1 MADGA
6 AVVADPTGAVGGLV
20 LAAGAGRRFG
30 MPKALVTLGGES
42 LVQRC
47 ARMLADGGCAPVF
60 VVLGARAADVL
71 RSTSLPRERVVLAPD
86 WALGMSA
93 SLRRGLAALAA
104 VDENLADRG
113 GNKDGGNSGVDAV
126 VIALADQPLLGAE
139 AVRQL
144 LAAHASGAVAAVASY
159 GGQPR
164 NPVLLHRAIWAE
176 VSALAHGDVGARA
189 WLRANPDRVVM
200 VPCDGTGSPDDVDT
214 PDDLAR
220 LVGSDGWPLTPPG
233 ASQPPQVDSQS

>member
-1 MADGA
+1 MTDT
-6 AVVADPTGAVGGLV
+6 TGAVGGLV

-30 MPKALVTLGGES
+30 IPKALVTLGGEP

-47 ARMLADGGCAPVF
+47 ARMLADGGCAPVL
-60 VVLGARAADVL
+60 VVLGAQAADVI
-71 RSTSLPRERVVLAPD
+71 RSTSLSEERVVLAPD
-86 WALGMSA
+86 WAVGMSA

-104 VDENLADRG
+104 IDENLADSD
-113 GNKDGGNSGVDAV
+113 GNTNDGNTNGRNMDGGNAGLDAV
-126 VIALADQPLLGAE
+126 VIALADQPLIGAE
-139 AVRQL
+139 AVRRL

-164 NPVLLHRAIWAE
+164 NPVLLRRAVWAE

-214 PDDLAR
+214 PEDLAR
-220 LVGSDGWPLTPPG
+220 LSNP
-233 ASQPPQVDSQS
+233 AVDH